1 MSRIPNADVDDVD
14 DLNLEPEVSPKTPGK
29 EADESTALARV
40 RKLKE
45 TLEGVMQMFL
55 KEYKEQ

>member
-1 MSRIPNADVDDVD
+1 MDDVD

-29 EADESTALARV
+29 EGDEAAALSRV

-45 TLEGVMQMFL
+45 PLEALMQQFL
-55 KEYKEQ
+55 EEYKEK